1 MTVYRYR
8 AIDHLGKKIEG
19 IIHASSVSNAR
30 RTLQKKKIYIRSLVQ
45 DREKKEREL
54 FPLLGKILYRVK
66 KQELGLWAR
75 RLGTLLEAGLSLEES
90 LSNVI
95 EQTENIIL
103 KKKLI
108 QIRADVL
115 EGISFS
121 KAIARHEEIF
131 PVIYIQLI
139 SVAENTGKYEDSLL
153 RLAEVTE
160 KSEEIE
166 KKITNAMTYPLIMLF
181 LLGGIMVFLLTIVF
195 PRIKELF
202 LEVNV
207 QLPLLTRVLLGVSD
221 FLTSYWL
228 FVFLGFVGLS
238 IHIFRKWKNQPIG
251 RNKWEKFI
259 FKLPVIGKMSRQS
272 LLARFSRNFAVLLE
286 NNVPLLTSMMLMTQI
301 IDHQTFAREISI
313 ARDNVKEGISFSRS
327 FAESTIMS
335 QMLIGMI
342 TAGEAADAMPKM
354 MGKAADVMERDLASE
369 LERATTL
376 IEPVMMVVL
385 ALIII
390 LMMVGILSPMYELT
404 QQLQY

>member
-228 FVFLGFVGLS
+228 FVFLGFLGLL